1 MKRPLIVLA
10 AVVVLVVLVIGI
22 TQLGS
27 PGSSGGRG
35 PSLRAAQG
43 RLVGSPAPLRALHR
57 DANRLL
63 AGKGLDARIAAL
75 RGYPIVVNVWGSWCV
90 PCRQEFPL
98 FQRLSARLGK
108 RVAFLGVDTQDPAKE
123 AARFLRG
130 HPVSYPSYQD
140 LDKAIFNRYGLVG
153 VPSTIFYDARGRKAF
168 LHSGVYR
175 READL
180 RADIKRYAGA

>member
-1 MKRPLIVLA
+1 MNRTLIALA
-10 AVVVLVVLVIGI
+10 AVAVVVVLVIGI

-27 PGSSGGRG
+27 PGSTGGRG

-43 RLVGSPAPLRALHR
+43 RLAGSPAPLEALHR

-63 AGKGLDARIAAL
+63 EGKGLDARIAAL
-75 RGYPIVVNVWGSWCV
+75 RGYPIVVNVWGSWCI

-98 FQRLSARLGK
+98 FQRLSADLGK
-108 RVAFLGVDTQDPAKE
+108 RVAFLGIDTQDPAQD
-123 AARFLRG
+123 AAKFLHG

-140 LDKAIFNRYGLVG
+140 PDKTIFNRYGLVG
-153 VPSTIFYDARGRKAF
+153 VPSTIFYDAKGRKAF

-175 READL
+175 KESDL